1 MQIRPKSEIVIN
13 MVFGERFQLNEK
25 VALSSFIF

>member
-13 MVFGERFQLNEK
+13 MVIWREVSIK
-25 VALSSFIF
+25 